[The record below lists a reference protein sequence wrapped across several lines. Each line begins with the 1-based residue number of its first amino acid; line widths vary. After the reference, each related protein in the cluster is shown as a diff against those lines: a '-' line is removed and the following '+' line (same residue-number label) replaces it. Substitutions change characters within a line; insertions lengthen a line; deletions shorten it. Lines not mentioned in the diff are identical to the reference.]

1 MSVKAVSLYRLQTL
15 KLPKPSARAVAISG
29 RPFGSEV
36 PERPFPLFGCL
47 CHALEKDRPA
57 L

>member
-47 CHALEKDRPA
+47 CHALEKDGRA